1 LLAKTSRGLHAGAI
15 ALWLCDEREF
25 PECKAIVAP
34 KVVLVVDEDDDVR
47 AEIRECLANRQIT
60 CREAS
65 TARDA
70 LRSALDDPPDLIL
83 VDLVLPDQSGL
94 GLCRIVRESPV
105 LAATPIIVL
114 TSRASEIDRVL
125 AFESGVDD
133 FLAKPFYPPELG
145 ARVSAVLRGFVA
157 RSDEPAPLAPAGS
170 AIQLDPRTGRV
181 IADGRRVELTPRER
195 ELLSALIAQA
205 GRVVRRSQLIDRL
218 QVGREPRSERAID
231 AHIKSIRRKLGPAR
245 GYVETVRGV
254 GYRLAERAIE
264 PGDPDAFTES

>member
-1 LLAKTSRGLHAGAI
+1 MA
-15 ALWLCDEREF
+15 F
-25 PECKAIVAP
+25 P
-34 KVVLVVDEDDDVR
+34 VVLVVDEDDDVR
-47 AEIRECLANRQIT
+47 AEIRECLANRQLA
-60 CREAS
+60 CREAAN
-65 TARDA
+65 ARDA
-70 LRSALDDPPDLIL
+70 LRSALEDPPDLIL

-94 GLCRIVRESPV
+94 GLCRTVRECPA

-125 AFESGVDD
+125 AFESGADD
-133 FLAKPFYPPELG
+133 FVAKPFYPPELG

-157 RSDEPAPLAPAGS
+157 RTEDPAARERS
-170 AIQLDPRTGRV
+170 HTAIQLDPRTGRV
-181 IADGRRVELTPRER
+181 IADGRQVDLTPRER

-218 QVGREPRSERAID
+218 HAGREPRSERAID

-245 GYVETVRGV
+245 NYLETVRGI

-264 PGDPDAFTES
+264 PR

>member
-1 LLAKTSRGLHAGAI
+1 
-15 ALWLCDEREF
+15 
-25 PECKAIVAP
+25 VAS

-47 AEIRECLANRQIT
+47 AGIRDCLAKRQIS
-60 CREAS
+60 CREAT

-70 LRSALDDPPDLIL
+70 LRSALEDPPDLIL
-83 VDLVLPDQSGL
+83 VELVLPDQSGL
-94 GLCRIVRESPV
+94 GLCRIVRESPA

-125 AFESGVDD
+125 AFEAGVDD

-145 ARVSAVLRGFVA
+145 ARVSAVLRGFA
-157 RSDEPAPLAPAGS
+157 SHPDEPAAPSQECS

-195 ELLSALIAQA
+195 DLLSALIAQA

-218 QVGREPRSERAID
+218 QAGREPRSERAID
-231 AHIKSIRRKLGPAR
+231 AHIKSIRRKLGSAR
-245 GYVETVRGV
+245 NYVETVRGV
-254 GYRLAERAIE
+254 GYRLAERALE
-264 PGDPDAFTES
+264 PRGEGSPPEAGRRAQSSCLGVTNETSSLARTS

>member
-1 LLAKTSRGLHAGAI
+1 
-15 ALWLCDEREF
+15 
-25 PECKAIVAP
+25 VAA

-47 AEIRECLANRQIT
+47 AQICECLAGRQLA
-60 CREAS
+60 CRQAS

-70 LRSALDDPPDLIL
+70 LRSALADPPDMIL

-94 GLCRIVRESPV
+94 GLCRMVRESPS

-125 AFESGVDD
+125 AFESGADD
-133 FLAKPFYPPELG
+133 FLAKPFYPPELA
-145 ARVSAVLRGFVA
+145 ARVSAVLRGFVGRA
-157 RSDEPAPLAPAGS
+157 EEPALHGGEGG

-181 IADGRRVELTPRER
+181 IADGRRIDLTPHER

-205 GRVVRRSQLIDRL
+205 GRVVRRNQLIDRIH
-218 QVGREPRSERAID
+218 QGGSAPRSERAID

-245 GYVETVRGV
+245 EYLETVRGV
-254 GYRLAERAIE
+254 GYRLSEEAIE
-264 PGDPDAFTES
+264 RRDEPPFTQT

>member
-1 LLAKTSRGLHAGAI
+1 MA
-15 ALWLCDEREF
+15 F
-25 PECKAIVAP
+25 P
-34 KVVLVVDEDDDVR
+34 VVLVVDEDDDVR
-47 AEIRECLANRQIT
+47 AEIRECLANRQLA
-60 CREAS
+60 CREAAN
-65 TARDA
+65 ARDA
-70 LRSALDDPPDLIL
+70 LRSALEDPPDLIL

-94 GLCRIVRESPV
+94 GLCRTVRECPA

-125 AFESGVDD
+125 AFESGADD

-157 RSDEPAPLAPAGS
+157 RSEDPAARERSGTAL
-170 AIQLDPRTGRV
+170 QLDPRTGRV
-181 IADGRRVELTPRER
+181 IADGRQVDLTPRER

-218 QVGREPRSERAID
+218 HAGREPRSERAID

-245 GYVETVRGV
+245 NYLETVRGI

-264 PGDPDAFTES
+264 PR

>member
-1 LLAKTSRGLHAGAI
+1 VTSQ
-15 ALWLCDEREF
+15 
-25 PECKAIVAP
+25 
-34 KVVLVVDEDDDVR
+34 VVLVVDEDDDVR
-47 AEIRECLANRQIT
+47 AKIRACLANRQIA
-60 CREAS
+60 CREAT

-70 LRSALDDPPDLIL
+70 LRSALEDPPDLIL
-83 VDLVLPDQSGL
+83 VELVLPDQSGL

-114 TSRASEIDRVL
+114 TSRASEIDRVI

-145 ARVSAVLRGFVA
+145 ARVSAVLRGFV
-157 RSDEPAPLAPAGS
+157 SHSEEHAPCAPAGS

-181 IADGRRVELTPRER
+181 IADGRRVDLTPRER

-205 GRVVRRSQLIDRL
+205 GRVVRRGQLVDRL
-218 QVGREPRSERAID
+218 QAGREPRSERAID

-245 GYVETVRGV
+245 NYVETVRGV
-254 GYRLAERAIE
+254 GYRLAEQAIAPHDE
-264 PGDPDAFTES
+264 APIAKS

>member
-1 LLAKTSRGLHAGAI
+1 
-15 ALWLCDEREF
+15 
-25 PECKAIVAP
+25 
-34 KVVLVVDEDDDVR
+34 
-47 AEIRECLANRQIT
+47 
-60 CREAS
+60 
-65 TARDA
+65 
-70 LRSALDDPPDLIL
+70 
-83 VDLVLPDQSGL
+83 VLPDQSGL

-157 RSDEPAPLAPAGS
+157 HAEEHEPGAPAGS

-205 GRVVRRSQLIDRL
+205 AGVVRRPADRPAP
-218 QVGREPRSERAID
+218 GRTRAAQRARSTRTSRASAAARFRAQCRDRARRRISAGRTRD
-231 AHIKSIRRKLGPAR
+231 RAARRPLGAHGAARLGSP
-245 GYVETVRGV
+245 
-254 GYRLAERAIE
+254 
-264 PGDPDAFTES
+264 P

>member
-1 LLAKTSRGLHAGAI
+1 
-15 ALWLCDEREF
+15 LCDETRITERE
-25 PECKAIVAP
+25 AIVAS

-47 AEIRECLANRQIT
+47 AEIRACLANRQIS
-60 CREAS
+60 CREAA

-70 LRSALDDPPDLIL
+70 LRSALEEPPDLIL

-145 ARVSAVLRGFVA
+145 ARVSAVLRGFA
-157 RSDEPAPLAPAGS
+157 AHSEDPSAGS
-170 AIQLDPRTGRV
+170 PASTAIQLDPRTGRV
-181 IADGRRVELTPRER
+181 IADGQCVELTPRER

-205 GRVVRRSQLIDRL
+205 GRVVRRGQLIDRL
-218 QVGREPRSERAID
+218 QAGREPRSERAID
-231 AHIKSIRRKLGPAR
+231 AHIKSIRRKLGSAR
-245 GYVETVRGV
+245 NYVETVRGV
-254 GYRLAERAIE
+254 GYRLAENAIE
-264 PGDPDAFTES
+264 PRGEGPLTKS